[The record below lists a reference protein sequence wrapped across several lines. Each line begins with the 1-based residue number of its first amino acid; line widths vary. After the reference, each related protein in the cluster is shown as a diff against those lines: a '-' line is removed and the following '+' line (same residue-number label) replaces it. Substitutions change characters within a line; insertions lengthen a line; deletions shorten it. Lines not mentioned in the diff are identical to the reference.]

1 MIDTCSFGSIVVNGK
16 KYTSDLIIYP
26 GGHVTDSWIR
36 EKGHRLSR
44 HDIGNLIESGAEIII
59 AGTGINGL
67 VRPEKDLEDL
77 LSQKGIKFIPAPNRE
92 AVERYNELSS
102 KMRVGACFHLTC

>member
-1 MIDTCSFGSIVVNGK
+1 MIGACSFGSIVVNGQ

-44 HDIGNLIESGAEIII
+44 HDIGDLIESGAEIII
-59 AGTGINGL
+59 AGTGIYGR
-67 VRPEKDLEDL
+67 VKPDEDLEEL
-77 LSQKGIKFIPAPNRE
+77 LCQKGIKFIPAPNQE
-92 AVERYNELSS
+92 AVALYNELSLQ
-102 KMRVGACFHLTC
+102 MRVGACFHLTC